1 MKRRDFTKRATIQTL
16 AATTLPGALLAD
28 DVIVEEIDPE
38 PQSKQAS
45 DLVDLFVSHMRLC
58 RVTAGETFLFYTT
71 PSYARPEYI
80 TAGLAAAKMLGANA
94 FSLVATSNSNPL
106 AKNPVEKSD
115 LLLKA
120 FMGADVVYGQ
130 IPLYDEAHNIAVQQ
144 NGGEGVAKSGTRTL
158 MVSQPVES
166 LKRLFPNEDVIR
178 RTKRGS
184 KRIAAAS
191 EIRLT
196 DDQGTDLRLGKAGR
210 KGAYGCGVSDI
221 PGRWDHWP
229 SGLVT
234 CAPNEDEAEGVYIVN
249 PGDIILG
256 LRHRCTSQVKITM
269 EAGRITSIEGGYDA
283 QMIQERLELYD
294 GASDPETYLDADGHF
309 SDPYR
314 IAHAGW
320 GCEHRAQW
328 HILGM
333 DSEPMYGNTMFSFGR
348 NMFDSLGGANWTNVH
363 IDICCRNKSVYLDDE
378 LIVENNK
385 IIPPDL
391 A

>member
-1 MKRRDFTKRATIQTL
+1 MKRRDFTKQATIQTF
-16 AATTLPGALLAD
+16 AATTLPGALLAND
-28 DVIVEEIDPE
+28 DVIVEEINPE

-45 DLVDLFVSHMRLC
+45 DLVDLFISHMRLC
-58 RVTAGETFLFYTT
+58 KVSEGETFLFYTT

-80 TAGLAAAKMLGANA
+80 TAGLAAAKILGANA
-94 FSLVATSNSNPL
+94 FSLVATSNSSAL
-106 AKNPVEKSD
+106 AKNPVKSD

-144 NGGEGVAKSGTRTL
+144 NGGEGVAKTGTRTL

-178 RTKRGS
+178 RTKRGRD
-184 KRIAAAS
+184 RIEAAK
-191 EIRLT
+191 EIRLA

-221 PGRWDHWP
+221 AGRWDHWP

-234 CAPNEDEAEGVYIVN
+234 CAPHEDQAEGVYFIN
-249 PGDIILG
+249 PGDVILG

-283 QMIQERLELYD
+283 QMIRERFALYD
-294 GASDPETYLDADGHF
+294 GQSDPETYQDADGHF

-314 IAHAGW
+314 IGHAGW

-328 HILGM
+328 QVMGM
-333 DSEPMYGNTMFSFGR
+333 DSEVMYGNSMFSFGR
-348 NMFDSLGGANWTNVH
+348 NMFDSLGGENWTEVH
-363 IDICCRNKSVYLDDE
+363 IDVCCRNKRVYLDDE